1 MSMKVSLMAILKES
15 SRKSQE
21 TKLMKAR
28 QMARD
33 EPSNRDKATSIC
45 QTVTASSLT

>member
-1 MSMKVSLMAILKES
+1 MKVSLMAIPKKL

-28 QMARD
+28 QMAKD
-33 EPSNRDKATSIC
+33 EPSNRDKAIHIC
-45 QTVTASSLT
+45 QTVTATS